1 VRTAADVAV
10 ELMVM
15 TMMLMMSLLVAVATL
30 LQSWPL

>member
-15 TMMLMMSLLVAVATL
+15 TMMLMMSLLAAVATL